1 MYVTA
6 PSKNN
11 NATTKQIFPHVYL
24 ALYSSIQ
31 RTKRSDKTK
40 KEQVEVDSES
50 EDEELTSEG
59 NVPFNFSALL

>member
-1 MYVTA
+1 MLQ
-6 PSKNN
+6 PNK
-11 NATTKQIFPHVYL
+11 IFPHVYP
-24 ALYSSIQ
+24 ALYSPIQ